1 MNKTKKIIIY
11 LALLGMV
18 ILTAQGVLGDAMV
31 GLSPGAAPTVGDTW
45 SMDVW
50 MQHLGTGD
58 LDGFAKIGIYWN
70 STVMGMTQPSTTS
83 KTNSALMG
91 TTWDLM
97 YDLGN
102 VYNDSGGHGVGR
114 RGCDGAYANG
124 GDFITPA
131 PNGFNGTIWTQE
143 FLIEAPGYSNL
154 TLVGKAEGHP
164 GVEGTDGGAVP
175 TAQHNSSMI
184 AYPRPP
190 TGLAGVAGGEHYIN
204 LTWNVMAACGERF
217 VLEEGGSVI
226 YNGTATGYDHGGL
239 TQGTTYNYYLW
250 VYNGTATTG
259 PSGTNGM
266 FSLTND
272 SASVATQAT
281 AGPNTAPVNSAPSPA
296 NAAGGQSINPT
307 LIITIN
313 DADGDT
319 MSVTWMTNATGSW
332 SSIGTDNGGNSTQFN
347 PGTGMSSYNTKYF
360 WSVNTSDGN
369 GGWDNDT
376 YYFYTGSN
384 SPPSVTTETPTHG
397 TNITETTSTT
407 LQVIIADGDGDS
419 VTSGWIECNVEG
431 VIDNQSISG
440 APGTYTNPI
449 SGLIAGNEYTWYV
462 NVTDGAAASGS
473 WNRYKYTFNVSTT
486 VLYTVTQTLTNLT
499 GTEATGNITVTNTGS
514 ATMTGTKIYVNA
526 MSNLT
531 LSAFNHPGD
540 HTVVGTYDVWTI
552 ATLAPSAVYYIENT
566 WQNSST
572 YNWNASCGWVAVN
585 SSYSGVTTLTND
597 TIGGACTANDSSDGG
612 DRIDFNKITVY
623 YGGLPMSGAVLDFGG
638 YRLTT
643 NANGQIDVGNVAPG
657 TYKVKISHPDYPGVV
672 LVKTITVPILNKEQ
686 HLEFGTINFP
696 SQGGFNPLNIPS
708 DWWDK
713 YGLYLIGGIGL
724 AIIAFSFL
732 APKSVKGWFKRKGG
746 KARGRSKAL
755 KMNPMFYIAITAII
769 VGVIMYI
776 LLG

>member
-1 MNKTKKIIIY
+1 MKRTQKIIIC
-11 LALLGMV
+11 LIFLGMI
-18 ILTAQGVLGDAMV
+18 ILTAQNVLGDAHI
-31 GLSPGAAPTVGDTW
+31 GITPGTNPTVGDTY
-45 SMDVW
+45 SAVIYIA
-50 MQHLGTGD
+50 HSGTGD
-58 LDGFAKIGIYWN
+58 LDGWDYVRLYWN
-70 STVMGMTQPSTTS
+70 STIMGMTQPSSTSNTDTTRIGPI
-83 KTNSALMG
+83 L
-91 TTWDLM
+91 DLM
-97 YDLGN
+97 YNLGDVDN
-102 VYNDSGGHGVGR
+102 NTAGGVGR
-114 RGCDGAYANG
+114 RGFVSPATGSNG
-124 GDFITPA
+124 GDFLNPL
-131 PNGFNGTIWTQE
+131 PNGGNTTIWTQE
-143 FLIEAPGYSNL
+143 FLVERPGYSNL
-154 TLVGKAEGHP
+154 TFETLGAGP
-164 GVEGTDGGAVP
+164 SNGPRGLDGGAVP
-175 TAQHNSSMI
+175 TSMSNSSMI

-190 TGLAGVAGGEHYIN
+190 AGLAGVAGGEHYIN
-204 LTWNVMAACGERF
+204 LTWNAMADCGERF
-217 VLEEGGSVI
+217 VLYEGGSVI
-226 YNGTATGYDHGGL
+226 YNGTGTGYNHGGL

-281 AGPNTAPVNSAPSPA
+281 AGPNTAPVNSAPSPG

-307 LIITIN
+307 LLITIN

-332 SSIGTDNGGNSTQFN
+332 SSIGTDNGGNSTQSN
-347 PGTGMSSYNTKYF
+347 PGTGMSSYNSKYF

-486 VLYTVTQTLTNLT
+486 VSYTVTQTLTNLT
-499 GTEATGNITVTNTGS
+499 GTEATGNITVTNIGS

-531 LSAFNHPGD
+531 LAAFNHPGD
-540 HTVVGTYDVWTI
+540 HVVVGTYDVWTI
-552 ATLAPSAVYYIENT
+552 ATLAPSGVYYIENT

-572 YNWNASCGWVAVN
+572 YDWNASCGWVAVN

-597 TIGGACTANDSSDGG
+597 TIGGACTLPSTDGD
-612 DRIDFNKITVY
+612 DRQEDLSHITFTI
-623 YGGLPMSGAVLDFGG
+623 GGQPLVGAQVSFGG
-638 YRLTT
+638 YILTT
-643 NANGQIDVGNVAPG
+643 DANGKIDISGVPYGN
-657 TYKVKISHPDYPGVV
+657 YV
-672 LVKTITVPILNKEQ
+672 LTITHPEY
-686 HLEFGTINFP
+686 GTFTDETVTI
-696 SQGGFNPLNIPS
+696 PLTHEVTISLPLS
-708 DWWDK
+708 
-713 YGLYLIGGIGL
+713 GQP
-724 AIIAFSFL
+724 FSFL
-732 APKSVKGWFKRKGG
+732 SDWYGEWGMFGVIAAAVICIIGGALLMPKQLKGAIKRKG
-746 KARGRSKAL
+746 SKTKNRA
-755 KMNPMFYIAITAII
+755 KSMRANPIFYIAITVLVVSII
-769 VGVIMYI
+769 WYL